1 MWFLKSTQRKGSET
15 ISASCSYSNSGSKT
29 PYHIVVSYPCTF
41 NPVRVPRKSN
51 SNPRAYGSGG
61 LMVSVLD
68 CASRDLGTRPSPV
81 NVVYM
86 CSREKHSTLSHS
98 VSPPGNIIGY
108 QRIVREAWWRRDG
121 LAGGGGGVYSQ
132 SLPATVWS
140 RNNLRLG
147 RPLGW
152 NEDLTL
158 LQERVIIILYTK
170 VTLQIEFWSCSW
182 RR

>member
-1 MWFLKSTQRKGSET
+1 
-15 ISASCSYSNSGSKT
+15 
-29 PYHIVVSYPCTF
+29 
-41 NPVRVPRKSN
+41 
-51 SNPRAYGSGG
+51 
-61 LMVSVLD
+61 MVSVLD

-81 NVVYM
+81 NVVYI
-86 CSREKHSTLSHS
+86 CSREKHSSLSHS
-98 VSPPGNIIGY
+98 VSPPENITGY

-182 RR
+182 RRLNRNKQSSAFLNNTTHKHSFYWLKTSVSPKQLNALVSIANHHRHVF